1 MADKHTLAFEIGVE
15 EIPAFDLD
23 SANKQLEKMV
33 PAAFA
38 DARIPFDSI
47 EIHSSPRRL
56 IVMAYGVADATEALV
71 EEYKGPAAK
80 IAFDADGNPTKAA
93 IGFARGKGLDP
104 ENLERREVNG
114 TEYVFATKN
123 IPATPVADLLPE
135 VLTGFITA
143 IKWPRSCRWA
153 AYREYFV
160 RPVRWIVAML
170 NDVVLPVSFAGAA
183 SDNFTM
189 GHRVLAPGK
198 HTVDTAAN
206 LLNVVRAAYVIPTQA
221 ERERIIREG
230 VAAIEAETGF
240 TADLPAKTLLEV
252 VNLSEY
258 PQPLVSTF
266 DEEFLQVPE
275 EIIVDAML
283 MHQRY
288 FPLYDAA
295 GKLTNKFI
303 IVSNGNPE
311 CAATIIDG
319 NERVVRARLDDAKFF
334 YEEDL
339 KHPLESYIEKLDKVV
354 FQESLGTV
362 RQKAERLEKLAGAL
376 SADAQLSAADA
387 ARRRSAP
394 RACARPTWSP
404 TPSSSSPASRASW
417 AATTPPPPGKRPQVA
432 QRHRP
437 SITSPRFA
445 GDALPDTDGGPAW
458 SPWPTSSTPSAACS
472 PVGQGPTGSSDPF
485 ALRRSAIGIVN
496 HARGGPA
503 HRRSL
508 AAVDESLAS
517 YAAPGRRLRP
527 RAAVRAEVADF
538 FVTRTKVMLRDA
550 GRHRRR
556 HRRRAGRGRGGACWS
571 SAQRA
576 RALEAARAKRCAKRS
591 TTWPR
596 PTPAR
601 TTCASPKLGE
611 DVDDSLLTDPERAL
625 ASARGQPPSRRVA
638 AALVVRRLRGR
649 AVPGCAALR
658 APIDGFFA
666 DVMVMDEDAALR
678 DNRLRLLNRFVAVF
692 ANVADFGRSWRNRS
706 RATVAGFSQT
716 AERLVRCEAPTH
728 LACFARRRKLAY
740 RSTLRLPPA
749 GGRSGTAAASPLTL
763 QGTSLEGGRDA
774 RRVRRHTRTPRPLP
788 TIHVVSDSVGL
799 DGTGGGPCRRRPVRR
814 HEPQH
819 RGAAPCA
826 LVRGGQAASSPSTAR
841 LHQPPVRRRAPARLL
856 HAGRRRP
863 APSRCADYCES
874 ASTTWWRSTS

>member
-38 DARIPFDSI
+38 DARIPYDSI

-93 IGFARGKGLDP
+93 IGFARGKGLSP
-104 ENLERREVNG
+104 ESLERREVNG

-123 IPATPVADLLPE
+123 IPATPVADLLPD
-135 VLTGFITA
+135 VLAGFITA

-170 NDVVLPVSFAGAA
+170 DDVVLPVSFAGAE
-183 SDNFTM
+183 SSNFTM

-206 LLNVVRAAYVIPTQA
+206 LLDVIRAAYVIPTQA

-362 RQKAERLEKLAGAL
+362 RQKAERLEKLACAL
-376 SADAQLSAADA
+376 SADAQLDAADA
-387 ARRRSAP
+387 ADAK
-394 RACARPTWSP
+394 RAARLCKADLVTNAVIEFTSVQGVMG
-404 TPSSSSPASRASW
+404 SYYAAASGE
-417 AATTPPPPGKRPQVA
+417 TPQVA
-432 QRHRP
+432 QAIGQHYQ
-437 SITSPRFA
+437 PRFA
-445 GDALPDTDGGPAW
+445 GDALPDTTVGKLVALADKLDTICGLFA
-458 SPWPTSSTPSAACS
+458 
-472 PVGQGPTGSSDPF
+472 VGQGPTGSSDPF

-496 HARGGPA
+496 MLETGLPI
-503 HRRSL
+503 SL
-508 AAVDESLAS
+508 AAAIDESLAS
-517 YAAPGRRLRP
+517 FADQGVAFDA
-527 RAAVRAEVADF
+527 AAVRAEVVGF

-550 GRHRRR
+550 GISADTIDAVLA
-556 HRRRAGRGRGGACWS
+556 AGVEEPAVIS
-571 SAQRA
+571 QRA
-576 RALEAARAKRCAKRS
+576 HALEDARANDAE
-591 TTWPR
+591 TFDNLATAY
-596 PTPAR
+596 AR
-601 TTCASPKLGE
+601 ANNLRKPELGE
-611 DVDDSLLTDPERAL
+611 GVDDALLTEPERAL
-625 ASARGQPPSRRVA
+625 AAAVATAEQAVA
-638 AALVVRRLRGR
+638 AALASDDFAAALSQL
-649 AVPGCAALR
+649 AALR

-692 ANVADFGRSWRNRS
+692 ANVADFGKMAKS
-706 RATVAGFSQT
+706 
-716 AERLVRCEAPTH
+716 
-728 LACFARRRKLAY
+728 K
-740 RSTLRLPPA
+740 
-749 GGRSGTAAASPLTL
+749 
-763 QGTSLEGGRDA
+763 
-774 RRVRRHTRTPRPLP
+774 
-788 TIHVVSDSVGL
+788 
-799 DGTGGGPCRRRPVRR
+799 
-814 HEPQH
+814 
-819 RGAAPCA
+819 
-826 LVRGGQAASSPSTAR
+826 
-841 LHQPPVRRRAPARLL
+841 
-856 HAGRRRP
+856 
-863 APSRCADYCES
+863 
-874 ASTTWWRSTS
+874 

>member
-38 DARIPFDSI
+38 DARIPYDSI

-93 IGFARGKGLDP
+93 IGFARGKGLSP

-123 IPATPVADLLPE
+123 IPATPVADLLPD
-135 VLTGFITA
+135 VLAGFITA

-170 NDVVLPVSFAGAA
+170 DDVVLPVSFAGAE
-183 SDNFTM
+183 SSNFTM

-198 HTVDTAAN
+198 HAVDTAAN
-206 LLNVVRAAYVIPTQA
+206 LLDVIRAAYVIPTQA

-258 PQPLVSTF
+258 PQPLVSAF

-362 RQKAERLEKLAGAL
+362 RQKAERLEKLACAL
-376 SADAQLSAADA
+376 SADAQLDAADA
-387 ARRRSAP
+387 ADAK
-394 RACARPTWSP
+394 RAARLCKADLVTNAVIEFTSVQGVMG
-404 TPSSSSPASRASW
+404 SYYAAASGE
-417 AATTPPPPGKRPQVA
+417 TPQVA
-432 QRHRP
+432 QAIGQHYQ
-437 SITSPRFA
+437 PRFA
-445 GDALPDTDGGPAW
+445 GDALPDTTVGKLVALADKLDTICGLFA
-458 SPWPTSSTPSAACS
+458 
-472 PVGQGPTGSSDPF
+472 VGQGPTGSSDPF

-496 HARGGPA
+496 MLETGLPI
-503 HRRSL
+503 SL
-508 AAVDESLAS
+508 AAAIDESLAS
-517 YAAPGRRLRP
+517 FAAQGVAFAA
-527 RAAVRAEVADF
+527 AAVRAEVVDF
-538 FVTRTKVMLRDA
+538 FVTRTKVMLRDGGVNADTIDAVLAA
-550 GRHRRR
+550 GVEEP
-556 HRRRAGRGRGGACWS
+556 AVIS
-571 SAQRA
+571 QRA
-576 RALEAARAKRCAKRS
+576 HALEDARANDAE
-591 TTWPR
+591 TFDNLATAY
-596 PTPAR
+596 AR
-601 TTCASPKLGE
+601 ANNLRKPELGE
-611 DVDDSLLTDPERAL
+611 DVDDALLTEPERAL
-625 ASARGQPPSRRVA
+625 AGAVATAEQAVASALASDDFA
-638 AALVVRRLRGR
+638 AALSQL
-649 AVPGCAALR
+649 AALR

-692 ANVADFGRSWRNRS
+692 ANVADFGKMAKS
-706 RATVAGFSQT
+706 
-716 AERLVRCEAPTH
+716 
-728 LACFARRRKLAY
+728 K
-740 RSTLRLPPA
+740 
-749 GGRSGTAAASPLTL
+749 
-763 QGTSLEGGRDA
+763 
-774 RRVRRHTRTPRPLP
+774 
-788 TIHVVSDSVGL
+788 
-799 DGTGGGPCRRRPVRR
+799 
-814 HEPQH
+814 
-819 RGAAPCA
+819 
-826 LVRGGQAASSPSTAR
+826 
-841 LHQPPVRRRAPARLL
+841 
-856 HAGRRRP
+856 
-863 APSRCADYCES
+863 
-874 ASTTWWRSTS
+874 

>member
-38 DARIPFDSI
+38 DARVPYDSI

-93 IGFARGKGLDP
+93 IGFARGKGLSP

-123 IPATPVADLLPE
+123 IPATPVADLLPD
-135 VLTGFITA
+135 VLAGFITA

-170 NDVVLPVSFAGAA
+170 DDVVLPVSFAGAE
-183 SDNFTM
+183 SSNFTM

-198 HTVDTAAN
+198 HAVDTAAN
-206 LLNVVRAAYVIPTQA
+206 LLDVIRAAYVIPTQA

-362 RQKAERLEKLAGAL
+362 RQKAERLEKLACAL
-376 SADAQLSAADA
+376 SAGAQLDAADA
-387 ARRRSAP
+387 ADAK
-394 RACARPTWSP
+394 RAARLCKADLVTNAVIEFTSVQGVMG
-404 TPSSSSPASRASW
+404 SYYAAASGE
-417 AATTPPPPGKRPQVA
+417 TPQVA
-432 QRHRP
+432 QAIGQHYQ
-437 SITSPRFA
+437 PRFA
-445 GDALPDTDGGPAW
+445 GDALPDTTVGKLVALADKLDTICGLFA
-458 SPWPTSSTPSAACS
+458 
-472 PVGQGPTGSSDPF
+472 VGQGPTGSSDPF

-496 HARGGPA
+496 MLEAGLPI
-503 HRRSL
+503 SL
-508 AAVDESLAS
+508 AAAIDESLAS
-517 YAAPGRRLRP
+517 FADQGVAFDA
-527 RAAVRAEVADF
+527 AAVRAEVVDF
-538 FVTRTKVMLRDA
+538 FVTRTKVMLRDGGVNADTIDAVLAA
-550 GRHRRR
+550 GVEEP
-556 HRRRAGRGRGGACWS
+556 AVIS
-571 SAQRA
+571 QRA
-576 RALEAARAKRCAKRS
+576 HALEDARANDAE
-591 TTWPR
+591 TFDNLATAY
-596 PTPAR
+596 AR
-601 TTCASPKLGE
+601 ANNLRKPELGE
-611 DVDDSLLTDPERAL
+611 DVDDALLTEPERAL
-625 ASARGQPPSRRVA
+625 AGAVATAEQAVASALASDDFA
-638 AALVVRRLRGR
+638 AALSQL
-649 AVPGCAALR
+649 AALR

-692 ANVADFGRSWRNRS
+692 ANVADFGKMAKS
-706 RATVAGFSQT
+706 
-716 AERLVRCEAPTH
+716 
-728 LACFARRRKLAY
+728 K
-740 RSTLRLPPA
+740 
-749 GGRSGTAAASPLTL
+749 
-763 QGTSLEGGRDA
+763 
-774 RRVRRHTRTPRPLP
+774 
-788 TIHVVSDSVGL
+788 
-799 DGTGGGPCRRRPVRR
+799 
-814 HEPQH
+814 
-819 RGAAPCA
+819 
-826 LVRGGQAASSPSTAR
+826 
-841 LHQPPVRRRAPARLL
+841 
-856 HAGRRRP
+856 
-863 APSRCADYCES
+863 
-874 ASTTWWRSTS
+874 

>member
-38 DARIPFDSI
+38 DARIPYDSI

-93 IGFARGKGLDP
+93 IGFARGKGLSP
-104 ENLERREVNG
+104 ESLERREVNG

-123 IPATPVADLLPE
+123 IPATPVADLLPD
-135 VLTGFITA
+135 VLAGFITA

-170 NDVVLPVSFAGAA
+170 DDVVLPVSFAGAE
-183 SDNFTM
+183 SSNFTM

-206 LLNVVRAAYVIPTQA
+206 LLDVIRAAYVIPTQA

-362 RQKAERLEKLAGAL
+362 RQKAERLEKLACAL
-376 SADAQLSAADA
+376 SADAQLGAADA
-387 ARRRSAP
+387 ADAK
-394 RACARPTWSP
+394 RAARLCKADLVTNAVIEFTSVQGVMG
-404 TPSSSSPASRASW
+404 SYYAAASGE
-417 AATTPPPPGKRPQVA
+417 TPQVVQA
-432 QRHRP
+432 IGQHYQ
-437 SITSPRFA
+437 PRFA
-445 GDALPDTDGGPAW
+445 GDALPDTTVGKLVALADKLDTICGLFA
-458 SPWPTSSTPSAACS
+458 
-472 PVGQGPTGSSDPF
+472 VGQGPTGSSDPF

-496 HARGGPA
+496 MLETGLPI
-503 HRRSL
+503 SL
-508 AAVDESLAS
+508 AAAIDESLAS
-517 YAAPGRRLRP
+517 FAAQGVAFDA
-527 RAAVRAEVADF
+527 AAVRAEVVDF
-538 FVTRTKVMLRDA
+538 FVTRTKVMLRDGGVNADTIDAVLAA
-550 GRHRRR
+550 GVEEP
-556 HRRRAGRGRGGACWS
+556 AVIS
-571 SAQRA
+571 QRA
-576 RALEAARAKRCAKRS
+576 HALEDARANDAE
-591 TTWPR
+591 TFDNLATAY
-596 PTPAR
+596 AR
-601 TTCASPKLGE
+601 ANNLRKPELGE
-611 DVDDSLLTDPERAL
+611 GVDDALLTEPERAL
-625 ASARGQPPSRRVA
+625 AGAVATAEQAVASALASDDFA
-638 AALVVRRLRGR
+638 AALSQL
-649 AVPGCAALR
+649 AALR

-692 ANVADFGRSWRNRS
+692 ANVADFGKMAKS
-706 RATVAGFSQT
+706 
-716 AERLVRCEAPTH
+716 
-728 LACFARRRKLAY
+728 K
-740 RSTLRLPPA
+740 
-749 GGRSGTAAASPLTL
+749 
-763 QGTSLEGGRDA
+763 
-774 RRVRRHTRTPRPLP
+774 
-788 TIHVVSDSVGL
+788 
-799 DGTGGGPCRRRPVRR
+799 
-814 HEPQH
+814 
-819 RGAAPCA
+819 
-826 LVRGGQAASSPSTAR
+826 
-841 LHQPPVRRRAPARLL
+841 
-856 HAGRRRP
+856 
-863 APSRCADYCES
+863 
-874 ASTTWWRSTS
+874 

>member
-38 DARIPFDSI
+38 DARIPYDSI

-93 IGFARGKGLDP
+93 IGFARGKGLSP
-104 ENLERREVNG
+104 ESLERREVNG

-123 IPATPVADLLPE
+123 IPATPVADLLPD
-135 VLTGFITA
+135 VLAGFITA

-170 NDVVLPVSFAGAA
+170 DDVVLPVSFAGAE
-183 SDNFTM
+183 SSNFTM

-206 LLNVVRAAYVIPTQA
+206 LLDVIRAAYVIPTQA

-258 PQPLVSTF
+258 PQPLVSIF
-266 DEEFLQVPE
+266 DQEFLQVPE

-362 RQKAERLEKLAGAL
+362 RQKAERLEKLACAL
-376 SADAQLSAADA
+376 SADAQLDAADA
-387 ARRRSAP
+387 ADAK
-394 RACARPTWSP
+394 RAARLCKADLVTNAVIEFTSVQGVMG
-404 TPSSSSPASRASW
+404 SYYAAASGE
-417 AATTPPPPGKRPQVA
+417 TPQVA
-432 QRHRP
+432 QAIGQHYQ
-437 SITSPRFA
+437 PRFA
-445 GDALPDTDGGPAW
+445 GDALPDTTVGKLVALADKLDTICGLFA
-458 SPWPTSSTPSAACS
+458 
-472 PVGQGPTGSSDPF
+472 VGQGPTGSSDPF

-496 HARGGPA
+496 MLETGLPI
-503 HRRSL
+503 SL
-508 AAVDESLAS
+508 AAAIDESLAS
-517 YAAPGRRLRP
+517 FADQGVAFDA
-527 RAAVRAEVADF
+527 AAVRAEVVDF
-538 FVTRTKVMLRDA
+538 FVTRTKVMLRDGGVNADTIDAVLAA
-550 GRHRRR
+550 GVEEP
-556 HRRRAGRGRGGACWS
+556 AVIS
-571 SAQRA
+571 QRA
-576 RALEAARAKRCAKRS
+576 HALEDARANDAE
-591 TTWPR
+591 TFDNLATAY
-596 PTPAR
+596 AR
-601 TTCASPKLGE
+601 ANNLRKPELGE
-611 DVDDSLLTDPERAL
+611 DVDDALLTEPERAL
-625 ASARGQPPSRRVA
+625 AGAVATAEQAVASALASDDFA
-638 AALVVRRLRGR
+638 AALSQL
-649 AVPGCAALR
+649 AALR

-692 ANVADFGRSWRNRS
+692 ANVADFGKMAKS
-706 RATVAGFSQT
+706 
-716 AERLVRCEAPTH
+716 
-728 LACFARRRKLAY
+728 K
-740 RSTLRLPPA
+740 
-749 GGRSGTAAASPLTL
+749 
-763 QGTSLEGGRDA
+763 
-774 RRVRRHTRTPRPLP
+774 
-788 TIHVVSDSVGL
+788 
-799 DGTGGGPCRRRPVRR
+799 
-814 HEPQH
+814 
-819 RGAAPCA
+819 
-826 LVRGGQAASSPSTAR
+826 
-841 LHQPPVRRRAPARLL
+841 
-856 HAGRRRP
+856 
-863 APSRCADYCES
+863 
-874 ASTTWWRSTS
+874 

>member
-23 SANKQLEKMV
+23 SANKQLERMV

-38 DARIPFDSI
+38 DARIPYDSI

-93 IGFARGKGLDP
+93 IGFARGKGLSP

-123 IPATPVADLLPE
+123 IPATPVADLLPD
-135 VLTGFITA
+135 VLAGFITA

-170 NDVVLPVSFAGAA
+170 DEVVLPVSYAGAE
-183 SDNFTM
+183 SSNFTM

-198 HTVDTAAN
+198 HAVDTAAN
-206 LLNVVRAAYVIPTQA
+206 LLDVIRAAYVIPTQA

-288 FPLYDAA
+288 FPLYDAD

-362 RQKAERLEKLAGAL
+362 RQKAERLEKLACAL
-376 SADAQLSAADA
+376 SADAQLDAADA
-387 ARRRSAP
+387 ADAK
-394 RACARPTWSP
+394 RAARLCKADLVTNAVIEFTSVQGVMG
-404 TPSSSSPASRASW
+404 SYYAAASGE
-417 AATTPPPPGKRPQVA
+417 TPQVA
-432 QRHRP
+432 QAIGQHYQ
-437 SITSPRFA
+437 PRFA
-445 GDALPDTDGGPAW
+445 GDALPDTTVGKLVALADKLDTICGLFA
-458 SPWPTSSTPSAACS
+458 
-472 PVGQGPTGSSDPF
+472 VGQGPTGSSDPF

-496 HARGGPA
+496 MLEAGLPI
-503 HRRSL
+503 SL
-508 AAVDESLAS
+508 AAAINESLAS
-517 YAAPGRRLRP
+517 FAAQGVAFDA
-527 RAAVRAEVADF
+527 AAVRAEVVDF

-550 GRHRRR
+550 GINADTIDAVLA
-556 HRRRAGRGRGGACWS
+556 AGVEEPAVIS
-571 SAQRA
+571 QRA
-576 RALEAARAKRCAKRS
+576 HALEDARANDAE
-591 TTWPR
+591 TFDNLATAY
-596 PTPAR
+596 AR
-601 TTCASPKLGE
+601 ANNLRKPELGE
-611 DVDDSLLTDPERAL
+611 DVDDALLTDPERAL
-625 ASARGQPPSRRVA
+625 AGAVATAEQAVA
-638 AALVVRRLRGR
+638 AAFASDDFAAALSQL
-649 AVPGCAALR
+649 AALR

-692 ANVADFGRSWRNRS
+692 ANVADFGKMAKS
-706 RATVAGFSQT
+706 
-716 AERLVRCEAPTH
+716 
-728 LACFARRRKLAY
+728 K
-740 RSTLRLPPA
+740 
-749 GGRSGTAAASPLTL
+749 
-763 QGTSLEGGRDA
+763 
-774 RRVRRHTRTPRPLP
+774 
-788 TIHVVSDSVGL
+788 
-799 DGTGGGPCRRRPVRR
+799 
-814 HEPQH
+814 
-819 RGAAPCA
+819 
-826 LVRGGQAASSPSTAR
+826 
-841 LHQPPVRRRAPARLL
+841 
-856 HAGRRRP
+856 
-863 APSRCADYCES
+863 
-874 ASTTWWRSTS
+874 

>member
-38 DARIPFDSI
+38 DARIPYDSI

-93 IGFARGKGLDP
+93 IGFARGKGLSP

-114 TEYVFATKN
+114 PEYVFATKT
-123 IPATPVADLLPE
+123 IPATPVADLLPD
-135 VLTGFITA
+135 VLAGFITA

-170 NDVVLPVSFAGAA
+170 DDVVLPVSFAGAE
-183 SDNFTM
+183 SSNFTM

-206 LLNVVRAAYVIPTQA
+206 LLDVIRAAYVIPTQA

-362 RQKAERLEKLAGAL
+362 RQKAERLEKLACAL
-376 SADAQLSAADA
+376 SADAQLDAADA
-387 ARRRSAP
+387 ADAK
-394 RACARPTWSP
+394 RAARLCKADLVTNAVIEFTSVQGVMG
-404 TPSSSSPASRASW
+404 SYYAAASGE
-417 AATTPPPPGKRPQVA
+417 TPQVA
-432 QRHRP
+432 QAIGQHYQ
-437 SITSPRFA
+437 PRFA
-445 GDALPDTDGGPAW
+445 GDALPDTTVGKLVALADKLDTICGLFA
-458 SPWPTSSTPSAACS
+458 
-472 PVGQGPTGSSDPF
+472 VGQGPTGSSDPF

-496 HARGGPA
+496 MLEAGLPI
-503 HRRSL
+503 SL
-508 AAVDESLAS
+508 AAAIDESLAS
-517 YAAPGRRLRP
+517 FAAQGVAFDA
-527 RAAVRAEVADF
+527 AAVRAEVVDF

-550 GRHRRR
+550 GVNADTIDAVLA
-556 HRRRAGRGRGGACWS
+556 AGVEEPAVIS
-571 SAQRA
+571 QRA
-576 RALEAARAKRCAKRS
+576 HALEDARANDAE
-591 TTWPR
+591 TFDNLATAY
-596 PTPAR
+596 AR
-601 TTCASPKLGE
+601 ANNLRKPELGE
-611 DVDDSLLTDPERAL
+611 DVDDALLTEPERAL
-625 ASARGQPPSRRVA
+625 AGAVATAEQAVA
-638 AALVVRRLRGR
+638 AALESDDFAAALSQL
-649 AVPGCAALR
+649 AALR

-692 ANVADFGRSWRNRS
+692 ANVADFGKMAKS
-706 RATVAGFSQT
+706 
-716 AERLVRCEAPTH
+716 
-728 LACFARRRKLAY
+728 K
-740 RSTLRLPPA
+740 
-749 GGRSGTAAASPLTL
+749 
-763 QGTSLEGGRDA
+763 
-774 RRVRRHTRTPRPLP
+774 
-788 TIHVVSDSVGL
+788 
-799 DGTGGGPCRRRPVRR
+799 
-814 HEPQH
+814 
-819 RGAAPCA
+819 
-826 LVRGGQAASSPSTAR
+826 
-841 LHQPPVRRRAPARLL
+841 
-856 HAGRRRP
+856 
-863 APSRCADYCES
+863 
-874 ASTTWWRSTS
+874 

>member
-38 DARIPFDSI
+38 DARIPYDSI

-93 IGFARGKGLDP
+93 IGFARGKGLSP
-104 ENLERREVNG
+104 ESLERREVNG

-123 IPATPVADLLPE
+123 IPATPVADLLPD
-135 VLTGFITA
+135 VLAGFITA

-170 NDVVLPVSFAGAA
+170 DDVVLPVSFAGAE
-183 SDNFTM
+183 SSNFTM

-206 LLNVVRAAYVIPTQA
+206 LLDVIRAAYVIPTQA

-387 ARRRSAP
+387 ADAQ
-394 RACARPTWSP
+394 RAARLCKADLVTNAVIEFTSVQGVMG
-404 TPSSSSPASRASW
+404 SYYAAASGE
-417 AATTPPPPGKRPQVA
+417 TPQVA
-432 QRHRP
+432 QAIGQHYQ
-437 SITSPRFA
+437 PRFA
-445 GDALPDTDGGPAW
+445 GDALPDTTVGQLVALADKLDTICGLFA
-458 SPWPTSSTPSAACS
+458 
-472 PVGQGPTGSSDPF
+472 VGQGPTGSSDPF

-496 HARGGPA
+496 MLEAGLPI
-503 HRRSL
+503 SL
-508 AAVDESLAS
+508 AAAIDESLAS
-517 YAAPGRRLRP
+517 FATQGVAFDA
-527 RAAVRAEVADF
+527 AAVRAEVVDF

-550 GRHRRR
+550 GVNADTIDAVLA
-556 HRRRAGRGRGGACWS
+556 AGVEEPAVVS
-571 SAQRA
+571 QRA
-576 RALEAARAKRCAKRS
+576 HALEDARANDAE
-591 TTWPR
+591 TFDNLATAY
-596 PTPAR
+596 AR
-601 TTCASPKLGE
+601 ANNLRKPELGE
-611 DVDDSLLTDPERAL
+611 DVDDALLTEPERAL
-625 ASARGQPPSRRVA
+625 AGAVATAEQAVASALASDDFA
-638 AALVVRRLRGR
+638 AALSQL
-649 AVPGCAALR
+649 AALR

-692 ANVADFGRSWRNRS
+692 ANVADFGKMAKS
-706 RATVAGFSQT
+706 
-716 AERLVRCEAPTH
+716 
-728 LACFARRRKLAY
+728 K
-740 RSTLRLPPA
+740 
-749 GGRSGTAAASPLTL
+749 
-763 QGTSLEGGRDA
+763 
-774 RRVRRHTRTPRPLP
+774 
-788 TIHVVSDSVGL
+788 
-799 DGTGGGPCRRRPVRR
+799 
-814 HEPQH
+814 
-819 RGAAPCA
+819 
-826 LVRGGQAASSPSTAR
+826 
-841 LHQPPVRRRAPARLL
+841 
-856 HAGRRRP
+856 
-863 APSRCADYCES
+863 
-874 ASTTWWRSTS
+874 

>member
-38 DARIPFDSI
+38 DARIPYDSI

-93 IGFARGKGLDP
+93 IGFARGKGLSP
-104 ENLERREVNG
+104 ESLERREVNG

-123 IPATPVADLLPE
+123 IPATPVADLLPD
-135 VLTGFITA
+135 VLAGFITA

-170 NDVVLPVSFAGAA
+170 DDVVLPVSFAGAE
-183 SDNFTM
+183 SSNFTM

-206 LLNVVRAAYVIPTQA
+206 LLDVIRAAYVIPTQA

-362 RQKAERLEKLAGAL
+362 RQKAVRLEKLACVL

-387 ARRRSAP
+387 ADAK
-394 RACARPTWSP
+394 RAARLCKADLVTNAVIEFTSVQGVMG
-404 TPSSSSPASRASW
+404 SYYAAASGE
-417 AATTPPPPGKRPQVA
+417 TPQVA
-432 QRHRP
+432 QAIGQHYQ
-437 SITSPRFA
+437 PRFA
-445 GDALPDTDGGPAW
+445 GDALPDTTVGKLVALADKLDTICGLFA
-458 SPWPTSSTPSAACS
+458 
-472 PVGQGPTGSSDPF
+472 VGQGPTGSSDPF

-496 HARGGPA
+496 MLETGLPI
-503 HRRSL
+503 SL
-508 AAVDESLAS
+508 AAAIDESLAS
-517 YAAPGRRLRP
+517 FAAQGVAFDA
-527 RAAVRAEVADF
+527 AAVRAEVVDF
-538 FVTRTKVMLRDA
+538 FVTRTKVMLRDGGVNADTIDAVLAA
-550 GRHRRR
+550 GVEEP
-556 HRRRAGRGRGGACWS
+556 AVIS
-571 SAQRA
+571 QRA
-576 RALEAARAKRCAKRS
+576 HALEDARANDAE
-591 TTWPR
+591 TFDNLATAY
-596 PTPAR
+596 AR
-601 TTCASPKLGE
+601 ANNLRKPELGE
-611 DVDDSLLTDPERAL
+611 DVDDALLTEPERAL
-625 ASARGQPPSRRVA
+625 AGAVATAEQAVASALASDDFA
-638 AALVVRRLRGR
+638 AALSQL
-649 AVPGCAALR
+649 AALR

-692 ANVADFGRSWRNRS
+692 ANVADFGKMAKS
-706 RATVAGFSQT
+706 
-716 AERLVRCEAPTH
+716 
-728 LACFARRRKLAY
+728 K
-740 RSTLRLPPA
+740 
-749 GGRSGTAAASPLTL
+749 
-763 QGTSLEGGRDA
+763 
-774 RRVRRHTRTPRPLP
+774 
-788 TIHVVSDSVGL
+788 
-799 DGTGGGPCRRRPVRR
+799 
-814 HEPQH
+814 
-819 RGAAPCA
+819 
-826 LVRGGQAASSPSTAR
+826 
-841 LHQPPVRRRAPARLL
+841 
-856 HAGRRRP
+856 
-863 APSRCADYCES
+863 
-874 ASTTWWRSTS
+874 

>member
-38 DARIPFDSI
+38 DARIPYDSI

-93 IGFARGKGLDP
+93 IGFARGKGLSP

-123 IPATPVADLLPE
+123 IPATPVADLLPD
-135 VLTGFITA
+135 VLAGFITA

-170 NDVVLPVSFAGAA
+170 DDVVLPVSFAGAE
-183 SDNFTM
+183 SSNFTM

-206 LLNVVRAAYVIPTQA
+206 LLDVIRAAYVIPTQA

-288 FPLYDAA
+288 FPLYDAD

-362 RQKAERLEKLAGAL
+362 RQKAERLEKLACAL
-376 SADAQLSAADA
+376 SADAQLDAADA
-387 ARRRSAP
+387 ADAK
-394 RACARPTWSP
+394 RAARLCKADLVTNAVIEFTSVQGVMG
-404 TPSSSSPASRASW
+404 SYYAAASGE
-417 AATTPPPPGKRPQVA
+417 TPQVA
-432 QRHRP
+432 QAIGQHYQ
-437 SITSPRFA
+437 PRFA
-445 GDALPDTDGGPAW
+445 GDALPDTTVGKLVALADKLDTICGLFA
-458 SPWPTSSTPSAACS
+458 
-472 PVGQGPTGSSDPF
+472 VGQGPTGSSDPF

-496 HARGGPA
+496 MLETGLPI
-503 HRRSL
+503 SL
-508 AAVDESLAS
+508 AAAIDESLAS
-517 YAAPGRRLRP
+517 FAAQGVAFDA
-527 RAAVRAEVADF
+527 AAVRAEVVDF

-550 GRHRRR
+550 GISADTIDAVLA
-556 HRRRAGRGRGGACWS
+556 AGVEEPAVIS
-571 SAQRA
+571 QRA
-576 RALEAARAKRCAKRS
+576 HALEDARANDAE
-591 TTWPR
+591 TFDNLATAY
-596 PTPAR
+596 AR
-601 TTCASPKLGE
+601 ANNLRKPELGE
-611 DVDDSLLTDPERAL
+611 DVDDALLTEPERAL
-625 ASARGQPPSRRVA
+625 AGAVATAEQAVA
-638 AALVVRRLRGR
+638 AALTSDDFAAALSQL
-649 AVPGCAALR
+649 AALR

-692 ANVADFGRSWRNRS
+692 ANVADFGKMAKS
-706 RATVAGFSQT
+706 
-716 AERLVRCEAPTH
+716 
-728 LACFARRRKLAY
+728 K
-740 RSTLRLPPA
+740 
-749 GGRSGTAAASPLTL
+749 
-763 QGTSLEGGRDA
+763 
-774 RRVRRHTRTPRPLP
+774 
-788 TIHVVSDSVGL
+788 
-799 DGTGGGPCRRRPVRR
+799 
-814 HEPQH
+814 
-819 RGAAPCA
+819 
-826 LVRGGQAASSPSTAR
+826 
-841 LHQPPVRRRAPARLL
+841 
-856 HAGRRRP
+856 
-863 APSRCADYCES
+863 
-874 ASTTWWRSTS
+874 

>member
-23 SANKQLEKMV
+23 SANKQLEKMA

-38 DARIPFDSI
+38 DARIPYDSI

-93 IGFARGKGLDP
+93 IGFARGKGLSP
-104 ENLERREVNG
+104 ESLERREVNG

-123 IPATPVADLLPE
+123 IPATPVADLLPD
-135 VLTGFITA
+135 VLAGFITA

-170 NDVVLPVSFAGAA
+170 DDVVLPVSFAGAE
-183 SDNFTM
+183 SSNFTM

-206 LLNVVRAAYVIPTQA
+206 LLDVIRAAHVIPTQA

-339 KHPLESYIEKLDKVV
+339 KRPLESYIEKLDKVV

-362 RQKAERLEKLAGAL
+362 RQKAERLEKLACAL

-387 ARRRSAP
+387 ADAK
-394 RACARPTWSP
+394 RAARLCKADLVTNAVIEFTSVQGVMG
-404 TPSSSSPASRASW
+404 SYYAAASGE
-417 AATTPPPPGKRPQVA
+417 TPQVA
-432 QRHRP
+432 QAIGQHYQ
-437 SITSPRFA
+437 PRFA
-445 GDALPDTDGGPAW
+445 GDALPDTTVGKLVALADKLDTICGLFA
-458 SPWPTSSTPSAACS
+458 
-472 PVGQGPTGSSDPF
+472 VGQGPTGSSDPF

-496 HARGGPA
+496 MLETGLPI
-503 HRRSL
+503 SL
-508 AAVDESLAS
+508 AAAIDESLAS
-517 YAAPGRRLRP
+517 FADQGVAFDA
-527 RAAVRAEVADF
+527 AAVRAEVVDF

-550 GRHRRR
+550 GINADTIDAVLA
-556 HRRRAGRGRGGACWS
+556 AGVEEPAVIS
-571 SAQRA
+571 QRA
-576 RALEAARAKRCAKRS
+576 HALEDARANDAE
-591 TTWPR
+591 TFDNLATAY
-596 PTPAR
+596 AR
-601 TTCASPKLGE
+601 ANNLRKPELGE
-611 DVDDSLLTDPERAL
+611 DVDDALLTEPERAL
-625 ASARGQPPSRRVA
+625 AGAVATAEQAVA
-638 AALVVRRLRGR
+638 AALTSDDFAAALSQL
-649 AVPGCAALR
+649 AALR

-692 ANVADFGRSWRNRS
+692 ANVADFGKMAKS
-706 RATVAGFSQT
+706 
-716 AERLVRCEAPTH
+716 
-728 LACFARRRKLAY
+728 K
-740 RSTLRLPPA
+740 
-749 GGRSGTAAASPLTL
+749 
-763 QGTSLEGGRDA
+763 
-774 RRVRRHTRTPRPLP
+774 
-788 TIHVVSDSVGL
+788 
-799 DGTGGGPCRRRPVRR
+799 
-814 HEPQH
+814 
-819 RGAAPCA
+819 
-826 LVRGGQAASSPSTAR
+826 
-841 LHQPPVRRRAPARLL
+841 
-856 HAGRRRP
+856 
-863 APSRCADYCES
+863 
-874 ASTTWWRSTS
+874 

>member
-38 DARIPFDSI
+38 DARIPYDSI

-93 IGFARGKGLDP
+93 IGFARGKGLSP

-123 IPATPVADLLPE
+123 IPATPVADLLPD
-135 VLTGFITA
+135 VLAGFITA

-170 NDVVLPVSFAGAA
+170 DDVVLPVSFAGAE
-183 SDNFTM
+183 SSNFTM

-206 LLNVVRAAYVIPTQA
+206 LFDVAAAGYFIPAQA
-221 ERERIIREG
+221 EREAVIRKG

-258 PQPLVSTF
+258 PQPLVSIF

-376 SADAQLSAADA
+376 SADAQLDAADA
-387 ARRRSAP
+387 ADAK
-394 RACARPTWSP
+394 RAARLCKADLVTNAVIEFTSVQGVMG
-404 TPSSSSPASRASW
+404 SYYAAASGE
-417 AATTPPPPGKRPQVA
+417 TPQVA
-432 QRHRP
+432 QAIGQHYQ
-437 SITSPRFA
+437 PRFA
-445 GDALPDTDGGPAW
+445 GDALPDTTVGQLVALADKLDTICGLFA
-458 SPWPTSSTPSAACS
+458 
-472 PVGQGPTGSSDPF
+472 VGQGPTGSSDPF

-496 HARGGPA
+496 MLEAGLPI
-503 HRRSL
+503 SL
-508 AAVDESLAS
+508 AAAIDESLAS
-517 YAAPGRRLRP
+517 FAAQGVAFDA
-527 RAAVRAEVADF
+527 AAVRAEVVDF
-538 FVTRTKVMLRDA
+538 FVTRTKVMLRDGGVNADTIDAVLAA
-550 GRHRRR
+550 GVEEP
-556 HRRRAGRGRGGACWS
+556 AVIS
-571 SAQRA
+571 QRA
-576 RALEAARAKRCAKRS
+576 HALEDARANDAE
-591 TTWPR
+591 TFDNLATAY
-596 PTPAR
+596 AR
-601 TTCASPKLGE
+601 ANNLRKPELGE
-611 DVDDSLLTDPERAL
+611 DVDDALLTEPERAL
-625 ASARGQPPSRRVA
+625 AGAVATAEQAVA
-638 AALVVRRLRGR
+638 AALTSDDFAAALSQL
-649 AVPGCAALR
+649 AALR

-692 ANVADFGRSWRNRS
+692 ANVADFGKMAKS
-706 RATVAGFSQT
+706 
-716 AERLVRCEAPTH
+716 
-728 LACFARRRKLAY
+728 K
-740 RSTLRLPPA
+740 
-749 GGRSGTAAASPLTL
+749 
-763 QGTSLEGGRDA
+763 
-774 RRVRRHTRTPRPLP
+774 
-788 TIHVVSDSVGL
+788 
-799 DGTGGGPCRRRPVRR
+799 
-814 HEPQH
+814 
-819 RGAAPCA
+819 
-826 LVRGGQAASSPSTAR
+826 
-841 LHQPPVRRRAPARLL
+841 
-856 HAGRRRP
+856 
-863 APSRCADYCES
+863 
-874 ASTTWWRSTS
+874 

>member
-38 DARIPFDSI
+38 DARIPYDSI

-93 IGFARGKGLDP
+93 IGFARGKGLSP
-104 ENLERREVNG
+104 ESLERREVNG

-123 IPATPVADLLPE
+123 IPATPVADLLPD
-135 VLTGFITA
+135 VLAGFITA

-170 NDVVLPVSFAGAA
+170 DDVVLPVSFAGAE
-183 SDNFTM
+183 SSNFTM

-206 LLNVVRAAYVIPTQA
+206 LLDVIRAAYVIPTQA

-362 RQKAERLEKLAGAL
+362 RQKAERLEKLACAL
-376 SADAQLSAADA
+376 SADAQLDAADA
-387 ARRRSAP
+387 ADAK
-394 RACARPTWSP
+394 RAARLCKADLVTNAVIEFTSVQGVMG
-404 TPSSSSPASRASW
+404 SYYAAASGE
-417 AATTPPPPGKRPQVA
+417 TPQVA
-432 QRHRP
+432 QAIGQHYQ
-437 SITSPRFA
+437 PRFA
-445 GDALPDTDGGPAW
+445 GDALPDTTVGKLVALADKLDTICGLFA
-458 SPWPTSSTPSAACS
+458 
-472 PVGQGPTGSSDPF
+472 VGQGPTGSSDPF

-496 HARGGPA
+496 MLEAGLPI
-503 HRRSL
+503 SL
-508 AAVDESLAS
+508 AAAIDESLAS
-517 YAAPGRRLRP
+517 FAAQGVAFDA
-527 RAAVRAEVADF
+527 AAVRAEVVDF

-550 GRHRRR
+550 GVNADTIDAVLA
-556 HRRRAGRGRGGACWS
+556 AGVEEPAVIS
-571 SAQRA
+571 QRA
-576 RALEAARAKRCAKRS
+576 HALEDARANDAE
-591 TTWPR
+591 TFDNLATAY
-596 PTPAR
+596 AR
-601 TTCASPKLGE
+601 ANNLRKPELGE
-611 DVDDSLLTDPERAL
+611 DVDDALLTEPERAL
-625 ASARGQPPSRRVA
+625 AGAVATAEQAVA
-638 AALVVRRLRGR
+638 AALESDDFAAALSQL
-649 AVPGCAALR
+649 AALR

-692 ANVADFGRSWRNRS
+692 ANVADFGKMAKS
-706 RATVAGFSQT
+706 
-716 AERLVRCEAPTH
+716 
-728 LACFARRRKLAY
+728 K
-740 RSTLRLPPA
+740 
-749 GGRSGTAAASPLTL
+749 
-763 QGTSLEGGRDA
+763 
-774 RRVRRHTRTPRPLP
+774 
-788 TIHVVSDSVGL
+788 
-799 DGTGGGPCRRRPVRR
+799 
-814 HEPQH
+814 
-819 RGAAPCA
+819 
-826 LVRGGQAASSPSTAR
+826 
-841 LHQPPVRRRAPARLL
+841 
-856 HAGRRRP
+856 
-863 APSRCADYCES
+863 
-874 ASTTWWRSTS
+874 

>member
-38 DARIPFDSI
+38 DARIPYDSI

-93 IGFARGKGLDP
+93 IGFARGKGLSP

-123 IPATPVADLLPE
+123 IPATPVADLLPD
-135 VLTGFITA
+135 VLAGFITA

-170 NDVVLPVSFAGAA
+170 DDVVLPVSFAGAE
-183 SDNFTM
+183 SSNFTM

-206 LLNVVRAAYVIPTQA
+206 LLDVIRAAYVIPTQA

-258 PQPLVSTF
+258 PQPLVSAF

-362 RQKAERLEKLAGAL
+362 RQKAERLEKLACAL
-376 SADAQLSAADA
+376 SADAQLDAADA
-387 ARRRSAP
+387 ADAK
-394 RACARPTWSP
+394 RAARLCKADLVTNAVIEFTSVQGVMG
-404 TPSSSSPASRASW
+404 SYYAAASGE
-417 AATTPPPPGKRPQVA
+417 TPQVA
-432 QRHRP
+432 QAIGQHYQ
-437 SITSPRFA
+437 PRFA
-445 GDALPDTDGGPAW
+445 GDALPDTTVGKLVALADKLDTICGLFA
-458 SPWPTSSTPSAACS
+458 
-472 PVGQGPTGSSDPF
+472 VGQGPTGSSDPF

-496 HARGGPA
+496 MLEAGLPI
-503 HRRSL
+503 SL
-508 AAVDESLAS
+508 AAAIDESLAS
-517 YAAPGRRLRP
+517 FAAQGVAFDA
-527 RAAVRAEVADF
+527 AAVRAEVVDF

-550 GRHRRR
+550 GVNADTIDAVLA
-556 HRRRAGRGRGGACWS
+556 AGVEEPAVIS
-571 SAQRA
+571 QRA
-576 RALEAARAKRCAKRS
+576 HALEDARANDAE
-591 TTWPR
+591 TFDNLATAY
-596 PTPAR
+596 AR
-601 TTCASPKLGE
+601 ANNLRKPELGE
-611 DVDDSLLTDPERAL
+611 DVDDALLTEPERAL
-625 ASARGQPPSRRVA
+625 AGAVATAEQAVASALASDDFA
-638 AALVVRRLRGR
+638 AALSQL
-649 AVPGCAALR
+649 AALR

-692 ANVADFGRSWRNRS
+692 ANVADFGKMAKS
-706 RATVAGFSQT
+706 
-716 AERLVRCEAPTH
+716 
-728 LACFARRRKLAY
+728 K
-740 RSTLRLPPA
+740 
-749 GGRSGTAAASPLTL
+749 
-763 QGTSLEGGRDA
+763 
-774 RRVRRHTRTPRPLP
+774 
-788 TIHVVSDSVGL
+788 
-799 DGTGGGPCRRRPVRR
+799 
-814 HEPQH
+814 
-819 RGAAPCA
+819 
-826 LVRGGQAASSPSTAR
+826 
-841 LHQPPVRRRAPARLL
+841 
-856 HAGRRRP
+856 
-863 APSRCADYCES
+863 
-874 ASTTWWRSTS
+874 

>member
-93 IGFARGKGLDP
+93 IGFARGKGLSP
-104 ENLERREVNG
+104 ESLERREVNG

-123 IPATPVADLLPE
+123 IPATPVADLLPD
-135 VLTGFITA
+135 VLAGFITA

-170 NDVVLPVSFAGAA
+170 DDVVLPVSFAGAE
-183 SDNFTM
+183 SSNFTM

-206 LLNVVRAAYVIPTQA
+206 LLDVIRAAYVIPTQA

-362 RQKAERLEKLAGAL
+362 RQKAERLEKLACAL
-376 SADAQLSAADA
+376 SADAQLDAADA
-387 ARRRSAP
+387 ADAK
-394 RACARPTWSP
+394 RAARLCKADLVTNAVIEFTSVQGVMG
-404 TPSSSSPASRASW
+404 SYYAAASGE
-417 AATTPPPPGKRPQVA
+417 TPQVA
-432 QRHRP
+432 QAIGQHYQ
-437 SITSPRFA
+437 PRFA
-445 GDALPDTDGGPAW
+445 GDALPDTTVGKLVALADKLDTICGLFA
-458 SPWPTSSTPSAACS
+458 
-472 PVGQGPTGSSDPF
+472 VGQGPTGSSDPF

-496 HARGGPA
+496 MLEAGLPI
-503 HRRSL
+503 SL
-508 AAVDESLAS
+508 AAAIDESLAS
-517 YAAPGRRLRP
+517 FAAQGVAFDA
-527 RAAVRAEVADF
+527 AAVRAEVVDF

-550 GRHRRR
+550 GVNADTIDAVLA
-556 HRRRAGRGRGGACWS
+556 AGVEEPAVIS
-571 SAQRA
+571 QRA
-576 RALEAARAKRCAKRS
+576 HALEDARANDAE
-591 TTWPR
+591 TFDNLATAY
-596 PTPAR
+596 AR
-601 TTCASPKLGE
+601 ANNLRKPELGE
-611 DVDDSLLTDPERAL
+611 DVDDALLTDPERAL
-625 ASARGQPPSRRVA
+625 AGAVATAEQAVA
-638 AALVVRRLRGR
+638 AALESDDFAAALSQL
-649 AVPGCAALR
+649 AALR

-692 ANVADFGRSWRNRS
+692 ANVADFGKMAKS
-706 RATVAGFSQT
+706 
-716 AERLVRCEAPTH
+716 
-728 LACFARRRKLAY
+728 K
-740 RSTLRLPPA
+740 
-749 GGRSGTAAASPLTL
+749 
-763 QGTSLEGGRDA
+763 
-774 RRVRRHTRTPRPLP
+774 
-788 TIHVVSDSVGL
+788 
-799 DGTGGGPCRRRPVRR
+799 
-814 HEPQH
+814 
-819 RGAAPCA
+819 
-826 LVRGGQAASSPSTAR
+826 
-841 LHQPPVRRRAPARLL
+841 
-856 HAGRRRP
+856 
-863 APSRCADYCES
+863 
-874 ASTTWWRSTS
+874 